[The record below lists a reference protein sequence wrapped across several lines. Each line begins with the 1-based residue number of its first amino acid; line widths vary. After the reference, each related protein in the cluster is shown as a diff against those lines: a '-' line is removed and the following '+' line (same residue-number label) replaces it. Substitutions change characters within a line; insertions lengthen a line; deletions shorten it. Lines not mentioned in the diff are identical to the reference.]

1 MTMSPLNAELAKHG
15 PKPQRKIG
23 WSLQNHIHTLF
34 VAKEKKHLWINY
46 VIDTP
51 HGNIYDADLVLSKM
65 LIFLALWRSVS
76 HYTVAFQKK
85 VVIRNTRILYIP

>member
-1 MTMSPLNAELAKHG
+1 MA
-15 PKPQRKIG
+15 
-23 WSLQNHIHTLF
+23 QNLREKLVGVYKTTPHTLF